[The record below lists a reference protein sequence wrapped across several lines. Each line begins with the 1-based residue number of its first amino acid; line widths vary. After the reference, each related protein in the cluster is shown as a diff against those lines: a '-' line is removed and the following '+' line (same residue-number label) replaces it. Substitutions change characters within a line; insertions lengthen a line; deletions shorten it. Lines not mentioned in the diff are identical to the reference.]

1 MKKVSI
7 VIPNWDGKD
16 YLKDCL
22 DSLCEISY
30 HDYMVVVVDN
40 GSSDGSVELLKSKYT
55 DVVIIENKENLGFSA
70 ACNKGIE
77 YSIKNG
83 FDYVLLLNNDT
94 IVEKDFLSKM
104 VSTGEDDKV
113 GIVGSKILYNDNRDL
128 IWYAGGDYISWRVSG
143 KHRHWMKKDSKSL
156 SGVKDCTLV
165 TGCNMLIKKEV
176 FDDIGLFYNPY
187 FLTVEDLDFCYNA
200 AKSGWK
206 LRVNLDARIYHKVSL
221 SRGGEF
227 SFSNG
232 YYGVRNRLI
241 FAFKRGGGY
250 LGGFIFLFLVV
261 PIRFLQWVISGERDM
276 VKGMALG
283 LKDFIRGKQGKV
295 E

>member
-104 VSTGEDDKV
+104 V
-113 GIVGSKILYNDNRDL
+113 Y
-128 IWYAGGDYISWRVSG
+128 
-143 KHRHWMKKDSKSL
+143 
-156 SGVKDCTLV
+156 
-165 TGCNMLIKKEV
+165 IKKNSN
-176 FDDIGLFYNPY
+176 NP
-187 FLTVEDLDFCYNA
+187 
-200 AKSGWK
+200 
-206 LRVNLDARIYHKVSL
+206 
-221 SRGGEF
+221 
-227 SFSNG
+227 
-232 YYGVRNRLI
+232 
-241 FAFKRGGGY
+241 
-250 LGGFIFLFLVV
+250 
-261 PIRFLQWVISGERDM
+261 
-276 VKGMALG
+276 
-283 LKDFIRGKQGKV
+283 
-295 E
+295 